1 MPFRADTVDRA
12 GTSLAARQNFG
23 RNSSNA
29 YAPIPAPTTRPILVI
44 PSSKF
49 EISVTCIIEMPGMH
63 RPSHGGRADGRA
75 ADGMNR
81 FILASTCFVPAV
93 LSCRPASLPPSTG
106 RGRGGRMTA
115 ALITISWEPFESVG
129 RWIPDALSSPL
140 LSSLSLLPFMS
151 H

>member
-93 LSCRPASLPPSTG
+93 LSCRPAALPPSTG
-106 RGRGGRMTA
+106 RTDDGGVDNY
-115 ALITISWEPFESVG
+115 LVG
-129 RWIPDALSSPL
+129 TL
-140 LSSLSLLPFMS
+140 
-151 H
+151 